1 MVDYRIET
9 FLTLYETLNYHRTGE
24 ILQLS
29 QPAVSRQ
36 IHTLEQEY
44 GCRLF
49 LYDGRR
55 LTRTAAADRVAQY
68 ARSAVYNEKKMREE
82 LAAPTAR
89 TVRIGATKTRG
100 KRRDHF
106 RLFGGGREERG
117 NCLLPSGLPARA
129 A

>member
-68 ARSAVYNEKKMREE
+68 ARSAVYNEKRC
-82 LAAPTAR
+82 
-89 TVRIGATKTRG
+89 G
-100 KRRDHF
+100 K
-106 RLFGGGREERG
+106 
-117 NCLLPSGLPARA
+117 N
-129 A
+129 

>member
-36 IHTLEQEY
+36 IHTLVQGY

-55 LTRTAAADRVAQY
+55 LTRPAAG
-68 ARSAVYNEKKMREE
+68 E
-82 LAAPTAR
+82 
-89 TVRIGATKTRG
+89 GATLRVWKKRLRRFFRMFRG
-100 KRRDHF
+100 
-106 RLFGGGREERG
+106 
-117 NCLLPSGLPARA
+117 
-129 A
+129 